1 MKNQTFLQVQIKGL
15 PPEGIR
21 VAGEVTD
28 TLLDLPPPE
37 DRVSV
42 AGPFRIDL
50 QVTVVIGAVVVAGT
64 AAGVL
69 RCRCDRCLTYFTCEL
84 PEIPVS
90 HTYLNYEEDVLD
102 LTEDVR
108 EDILLAFPARN
119 LCSGECQGLCPE
131 CGQNLNVRDCGCHRG
146 GGSPSAWGAL
156 DSLDLGSG
164 KHDPSLN

>member
-1 MKNQTFLQVQIKGL
+1 MKNQTLLQVQIKGL
-15 PPEGIR
+15 PPEGLR

-28 TLLDLPPPE
+28 TLLDLPPPD
-37 DRVSV
+37 DRLSV

-50 QVTVVIGAVVVAGT
+50 LVTAVVGGVVVAGT

-69 RCRCDRCLTYFTCEL
+69 RCRCDRCLTYFTHEL
-84 PEIPVS
+84 PVIPVS
-90 HTYLNYEEDVLD
+90 HGYLNYEEDVLD

-119 LCSGECQGLCPE
+119 LCSGGCRGLCSE
-131 CGQNLNVRDCGCHRG
+131 CGQNLNVRECGCHRD
-146 GGSPSAWGAL
+146 GGSSSVWGAL

-164 KHDPSLN
+164 KNDPSRN